1 MWRIGLVILLCTNVG
16 YLSAS
21 AEQNVA
27 GEKTVMLSHLMNR
40 QVFEYRA
47 YKDVQ
52 IFHYDIP
59 EQVSK
64 ATWNFSALPTNLNRC
79 DVRDVSVY
87 LKYGSYPVIN
97 PDGAEYPSHFRIHQS
112 PIYDTIFISDGSHHT
127 ITVTSPTPG
136 DWYAVAFLPITRA
149 RITQKGLFPNCTIWF
164 ESSLSATI
172 ISDVIVVFPEVQAH
186 QEIQL
191 YQEIE
196 NASQT
201 YKFYVPAD
209 TWAVQVNVSR
219 CSAHGVPKDGKSDAG
234 CPLVVMSSGRSL
246 PNPDHPG
253 TATTNCSNNGPVAT
267 CQQEWVPWEE
277 QWHYLTIAAPNHHV
291 GFTLKVL
298 FQSCA
303 PEYPLPR
310 YLLVNDLDTRHIC
323 SSINKT
329 SKLRVIFRNTN
340 NQSRIPPPPNCFARI
355 PLMRKTYG
363 GNFLFEFDQLPFE
376 NGSSPLKAYVSTLS
390 PTLMSFE
397 IRPSHDIG
405 GTLNFEVGL
414 DPFLN
419 TSYHNVSLVA
429 CLTHG
434 VRSEVL
440 PDRCTVGAS
449 LHVNSSSSL
458 TVSRVSIPYPE
469 PGLWYITMQAFCY
482 LSDPLLNHA
491 QIYIDCPSNKTAV
504 YFGLASGSCVFGSC
518 GRYGRCHQYI
528 SSGFIFSTCVC
539 SVGYRGW
546 GCTDD
551 KKALSSSELL
561 MGSLLLTL
569 SNLFFIPAIIVAL
582 RRKFFTEAL
591 LYCCTMFFSTFY
603 HACDEEGYSFC
614 LMRLSVM
621 QFCDFYSAI
630 LSFWLTLISMADLG
644 HTLTSLLHMGGA
656 VGVAL
661 GVVYDQTGLW
671 VFLVPALSGIFIIM
685 LSWASHMRRKKG
697 CYPQKTYWF
706 LCLPFGMALAA
717 GGLLGY
723 AFLETDHN
731 YKFVHSAWH
740 AAMALA
746 IVFLLPLRREAEEYS
761 PPGVIPSHS

>member
-1 MWRIGLVILLCTNVG
+1 MWLFSGTVLLWLNLGLSSV
-16 YLSAS
+16 SADL
-21 AEQNVA
+21 N
-27 GEKTVMLSHLMNR
+27 GEKNVQLSHLMNR

-52 IFHYDIP
+52 IFHYNIP

-64 ATWNFSALPTNLNRC
+64 ATWNFSAVPTSPHAC
-79 DVRDVSVY
+79 DVRNVSVY

-97 PDGAEYPSHFRIHQS
+97 PDGSEFPSHFRIHQS
-112 PIYDTIFISDGSHHT
+112 PIYESHFVSDGSRHLVN
-127 ITVTSPTPG
+127 VTSPTPG
-136 DWYAVAFLPITRA
+136 DWYAVAFLPISRA
-149 RITQKGLFPNCTIWF
+149 RITQKGLFPNCTIWL
-164 ESSLSATI
+164 ESSLSATV
-172 ISDVIVVFPEVQAH
+172 ISDVIVVFPEVQSH
-186 QEIQL
+186 QEVQL

-196 NASQT
+196 NTSQT

-219 CSAHGVPKDGKSDAG
+219 CSVHEFSKDGKSGSGQDTATTSG
-234 CPLVVMSSGRSL
+234 CPLLVMSSGRSL

-253 TATTNCSNNGPVAT
+253 TATTNCSNNGPVSQ

-277 QWHYLTIAAPNHHV
+277 QWHYLTISAPRHHV
-291 GFTLKVL
+291 GFALKVL

-310 YLLVNDLDTRHIC
+310 YLLVNDLDAKHIC
-323 SSINKT
+323 LSLNRT

-340 NQSRIPPPPNCFARI
+340 DQPRIPPPPNCYARI
-355 PLMRKTYG
+355 PLTRKTYG

-376 NGSSPLKAYVSTLS
+376 NGSTPLKAYVGTMS

-397 IRPSHDIG
+397 IRPSQDIG
-405 GTLNFEVGL
+405 GTLNFEIGL

-419 TSYHNVSLVA
+419 TSFYNVSLIA

-440 PDRCTVGAS
+440 PDRCTTGAS
-449 LHVNSSSSL
+449 LRVNSSSSL

-469 PGLWYITMQAFCY
+469 PGLWYITMQTYCY
-482 LSDPLLNHA
+482 LRDDRLNKG
-491 QIYIDCPSNKTAV
+491 QVYIDCPSNKTAV

-546 GCTDD
+546 GCTDG
-551 KKALSSSELL
+551 KKALASSELL
-561 MGSLLLTL
+561 LGTLLLTL
-569 SNLFFIPAIIVAL
+569 SNIFFIPAIIVAL
-582 RRKFFTEAL
+582 RRKFYTEAL
-591 LYCCTMFFSTFY
+591 LYFSTMFFSTFY

-630 LSFWLTLISMADLG
+630 LSFWVTLISMADLG
-644 HTLTSLLHMGGA
+644 HTMTSLLHMGGA
-656 VGVAL
+656 IGVAL
-661 GVVYDQTGLW
+661 GVEYDQTGLW
-671 VFLVPALSGIFIIM
+671 VFLIPALVGIFIIM
-685 LSWASHMRRKKG
+685 VSWASHMHRKKG
-697 CYPQKTYWF
+697 CYPKKTYWF
-706 LCLPFGMALAA
+706 LCLPFGLALAA

-740 AAMALA
+740 GMMALA
-746 IVFLLPLRREAEEYS
+746 IVFLLPLRHEAEGCE
-761 PPGVIPSHS
+761 